1 MLSGSLIKKVVMPPG
16 AVTLDDV
23 DLDQVSVDYVL
34 SCVKKGGMLELSE
47 AIRDYHDNTGLP
59 HMVSFDFVVHCFN
72 DERVIGLE
80 LVLVAGIDISSSF
93 AQSSVDEFFLVTNP
107 ETSGSPPKRAPPPVP
122 ISTPAPFFPPSPVVS
137 LASVAKSESFNS
149 TEVQELTDSAEV
161 RELTVDDIEDF
172 EEDDLEEVDSVRRSR
187 CNPNDAADIVPK
199 LPSFATGE
207 ADLFVEV
214 DGEYG
219 DEEQERPPQ
228 WLVALMASS
237 SGKPRVVGITD
248 DDLRETAYE
257 VLLACAGASGGLI
270 VPSKEKK
277 KDKRSRLMRK
287 LGRSKTEN
295 AATNSQHA
303 TGLVGLLENMR
314 AQMEISEAMDIRTR
328 QGLLNALSGKVGK
341 RMDTLLVPLEL
352 LCLQLFM
359 LEEGLVNH
367 PVVGFG
373 ESGRKPS
380 DLRILLAKIEE
391 SEFRP
396 SSAGEVQRTECL
408 RSLREI
414 AIPLAERPARGDLT
428 GEICHWADGYHL
440 NVRLYEKLLLSVF
453 DILDEGKL
461 TEEVEEILELLKSTW
476 RVLGITETIHYT
488 CYASV
493 LFRQYVITQEHGL
506 LKHAI
511 HQLKKI
517 PVKEQRGPQ
526 ERLHLK
532 SLLSKVEGEE
542 LPFFQSFLSPIQKW
556 ADKRLGDYHQNFA
569 EDPSIMEDVVLVAM
583 ITQRLLLEESEMA
596 MQPTSVTD
604 RDQIESYIS
613 SSVKNAFTRTF
624 QAVDKLDA
632 IDEHPLAL
640 LAEEIKKL
648 LKKESTIFTPILSQ
662 RNPQAI
668 VVSASL
674 LHRLYGNKLKPFLDG
689 AEHLTEDT
697 VSVFPAADS
706 LELYI
711 MALISSACAEG
722 NMEVNFRKLTPYQ
735 IESISGTLVMRWVN
749 SQLGRIL
756 SWVERAIQQERWE
769 PISPQQRHGSSI
781 VEVYRIV
788 EETVDQFFALKV
800 PMRPSELNG
809 LFRGID
815 NAFQVY
821 ANHVID
827 KLAPK
832 EDLIPPVPILTRYRK
847 EAGIKAFVK
856 KELFDSRMPEEIK
869 SKEINAPATATLCV
883 QLNTLYYAIS
893 QLNKLEDSIW
903 ERWTRRKPREQFIK
917 KSIDEKSASFKQKG
931 TFDGSRKDINA
942 AIDRICEFTGT
953 KIIFCD
959 LKEPFIENLYKPIVA
974 QSRLEAIIE
983 PLDMELNELCGV
995 IVEPLRD
1002 RIVTSLLHA
1011 SLDGFLRVILDGGPS
1026 RVFCPGDAKILEDDI
1041 EVLKEF
1047 FISGGDGLP
1056 RGVVENHVARARHVI
1071 KLHSYETRE
1080 LIEDLKSVSGVERQ
1094 RGGSRLGADT
1104 PTLLRIL
1111 CHRSDTEASQ
1121 FLKKQ
1126 FKIPKSSA
1134 LFNPLFSLFLL
1145 NEDGLSYIT
1154 SAVEIPLCMDHATRQ
1169 LEQISYAKILK
1180 KEEESKVE
1188 MLKAKGKLVLRVMW
1202 RKKFLTKN
1210 LLLVKVPTWNVRG
1223 LQSVPLT
1230 DGG

>member
-1 MLSGSLIKKVVMPPG
+1 MEEENALELLQRYRRDRRVLLDYMLSGSLIKKVVMPPG

-34 SCVKKGGMLELSE
+34 NCVKKGGMLELSE

-59 HMVSFDFVVHCFN
+59 HMN
-72 DERVIGLE
+72 NTG
-80 LVLVAGIDISSSF
+80 
-93 AQSSVDEFFLVTNP
+93 SVDEFFLVTKP
-107 ETSGSPPKRAPPPVP
+107 ETSGSPPKRAPPAVP
-122 ISTPAPFFPPSPVVS
+122 ISAPNPVFAPSPVVS

-149 TEVQELTDSAEV
+149 TEVQELTDSNEV

-172 EEDDLEEVDSVRRSR
+172 EDDDDLEVVDSVRMSR
-187 CNPNDAADIVPK
+187 RNPNDAADLVPK
-199 LPSFATGE
+199 LPSFST
-207 ADLFVEV
+207 
-214 DGEYG
+214 
-219 DEEQERPPQ
+219 
-228 WLVALMASS
+228 
-237 SGKPRVVGITD
+237 GITD

-257 VLLACAGASGGLI
+257 LLLACAGASGGLI

-277 KDKRSRLMRK
+277 KDKRSKLMRK

-295 AATNSQHA
+295 VVTHSQRA
-303 TGLVGLLENMR
+303 TGLVGLLENIR
-314 AQMEISEAMDIRTR
+314 AQMEISEVMDIRTR
-328 QGLLNALSGKVGK
+328 QGLLNALAGKVGK

-352 LCLQLFM
+352 LCCISRSEFSDKKAYIRWQKRQLFM
-359 LEEGLVNH
+359 LEEGLINH

-428 GEICHWADGYHL
+428 GEVCHWADGYHL

-493 LFRQYVITQEHGL
+493 LIRQYIITQEKGL

-511 HQLKKI
+511 EQLKKI
-517 PVKEQRGPQ
+517 PLKEQRGPQ

-542 LPFFQSFLSPIQKW
+542 LPFFQSFLSPVQKW
-556 ADKRLGDYHQNFA
+556 TDKQLGDYHLNFA
-569 EDPSIMEDVVLVAM
+569 EDSSVMEDVVLVAM
-583 ITQRLLLEESEMA
+583 ITRRLLLEESEMA
-596 MQPTSVTD
+596 MQRTSVMD
-604 RDQIESYIS
+604 HDQIESFIAS
-613 SSVKNAFTRTF
+613 SIKNAFTRILVV
-624 QAVDKLDA
+624 VDKLDA
-632 IDEHPLAL
+632 MDEHPLAL

-674 LHRLYGNKLKPFLDG
+674 VHKLYGNKLKPFLDG
-689 AEHLTEDT
+689 SEHLTEDV
-697 VSVFPAADS
+697 VSVFPAADN
-706 LELYI
+706 LEQYI
-711 MALISSACAEG
+711 MALITSACGEG
-722 NMEVNFRKLTPYQ
+722 NMEVKFRKLTPYQ

-756 SWVERAIQQERWE
+756 GWVERTIQQERWE

-788 EETVDQFFALKV
+788 EETVDQFFSLKV
-800 PMRPSELNG
+800 PMSSKELNG
-809 LFRGID
+809 LFRGVD

-821 ANHVID
+821 ANHVTD
-827 KLAPK
+827 KLAAK

-869 SKEINAPATATLCV
+869 SNEINVPATATLCV

-903 ERWTRRKPREQFIK
+903 ERWNRRKPREQFIK
-917 KSIDEKSASFKQKG
+917 KSIDENSASFKQKG

-942 AIDRICEFTGT
+942 AMDRICEFTGT
-953 KIIFCD
+953 KIIFYD
-959 LKEPFIENLYKPIVA
+959 LKEPFIENLYKPAVP

-983 PLDMELNELCGV
+983 PLDIELNELCGI

-1002 RIVTSLLHA
+1002 HIVTSLLQA

-1026 RVFCPGDAKILEDDI
+1026 RYFCPGDAKILEDDV

-1111 CHRSDTEASQ
+1111 CHRSDSEASQ

-1126 FKIPKSSA
+1126 FKIPKSS
-1134 LFNPLFSLFLL
+1134 
-1145 NEDGLSYIT
+1145 
-1154 SAVEIPLCMDHATRQ
+1154 V
-1169 LEQISYAKILK
+1169 
-1180 KEEESKVE
+1180 
-1188 MLKAKGKLVLRVMW
+1188 
-1202 RKKFLTKN
+1202 
-1210 LLLVKVPTWNVRG
+1210 
-1223 LQSVPLT
+1223 
-1230 DGG
+1230 